1 MKEWLLAVIV
11 GVLLVAALSLPGCT
25 IPTCP
30 ECPPVDT
37 SEIVDAIEA
46 IDVSLILPCC
56 PDCPDTDCPDMDC
69 PDINYPAYERTLES
83 ADVYSIIRNYCMYDI
98 GLSVKSVTP
107 TYLSNGIWKC
117 KVTFSS
123 TTAIRYFY
131 FNEITGYI
139 R

>member
-1 MKEWLLAVIV
+1 MKEWIFAVIV

-37 SEIVDAIEA
+37 SEIVEA
-46 IDVSLILPCC
+46 IDAIDFEC

-69 PDINYPAYERTLES
+69 PDIDYPAYKRTFES
-83 ADVYSIIRNYCMYDI
+83 ADVYSIIRNYWIYDRQI
-98 GLSVKSVTP
+98 GWTIKSITP
-107 TYLSNGIWKC
+107 AYLSNGIWKT
-117 KVTFSS
+117 KVTFTGSS
-123 TTAIRYFY
+123 ATRYFY